1 MTKPDF
7 WKKKFIKQVQ
17 KNEFIEVTREF
28 CPFFGIWGCEQDCT
42 NQEKHFHHLF
52 QGFRPELLMPQ
63 QGWSSSPFCL
73 WTWEPKLSQENCVS
87 SAGICSIASLEIQ
100 RHKWINNSCFL
111 VFFYPYARNMML
123 LFQVSFKKEIQGYFC
138 KSQHQPAAKPFIKWV
153 WKVKSDTSTY
163 CNVNLINNPELRSF
177 HHLGAE
183 RKEHSLVEIQ
193 GRFGC
198 LHLGNRGRYLH
209 VSETFTISWQ

>member
-1 MTKPDF
+1 MSSQFQPYLWCCNLFLHRLNYNSSRTSLLLNGSSFFCMTKPDF

-17 KNEFIEVTREF
+17 KNEFIEVTWEF

-87 SAGICSIASLEIQ
+87 SAGICSITSLEIQ

-111 VFFYPYARNMML
+111 VFFIRMPGIWCCFSRSVL
-123 LFQVSFKKEIQGYFC
+123 RKRFRGIF
-138 KSQHQPAAKPFIKWV
+138 
-153 WKVKSDTSTY
+153 
-163 CNVNLINNPELRSF
+163 VNLSTSQQQSPL
-177 HHLGAE
+177 
-183 RKEHSLVEIQ
+183 
-193 GRFGC
+193 
-198 LHLGNRGRYLH
+198 
-209 VSETFTISWQ
+209 